1 MLLRAVK
8 IGAVT
13 YFCNELQ
20 IEEAGGLEAA
30 AQKMANLKQVSDK
43 VDDMIDRAKE
53 IFELKPKKKNTISE
67 GEKPEEK

>member
-13 YFCNELQ
+13 YFCNETQ
-20 IEEAGGLEAA
+20 IEEAGGLKEAGK
-30 AQKMANLKQVSDK
+30 KMDEERNP
-43 VDDMIDRAKE
+43 
-53 IFELKPKKKNTISE
+53 KPSKRTRDN

>member
-1 MLLRAVK
+1 MLLKAVK

-20 IEEAGGLEAA
+20 IEEAGSLEEAGK
-30 AQKMANLKQVSDK
+30 KMDEERNPKPSK
-43 VDDMIDRAKE
+43 KTKID
-53 IFELKPKKKNTISE
+53 N

>member
-1 MLLRAVK
+1 MLLRAIK

-20 IEEAGGLEAA
+20 IEEAASLKEAGK
-30 AQKMANLKQVSDK
+30 KMDEERNPKPL
-43 VDDMIDRAKE
+43 R
-53 IFELKPKKKNTISE
+53 KPKEN